1 MTRSRFRQIADDLR
15 ERVAL
20 GEFGDQGALDSESA
34 LCARYA
40 VSRVTVRRALDA
52 LREQGLVQS
61 RQGSGWFAT
70 GGSFHQTL
78 ALGTFRHAGSA
89 VAESGKA
96 MTRHVVEFGY
106 RQASPALALTLGLV
120 PADAA
125 SADADP
131 AVTIAADSSSAFD
144 ARAATVE
151 VLHARSVRTV
161 DGVPL
166 DLVAEWVPAALA
178 GRVSRADAA
187 DPGMWASL
195 QRDGHRVASV
205 RQVITAGI
213 ASADDATFLD
223 VAVGAP
229 LLLVRRLALDEAK
242 APLALSDHRYLAHR
256 FSLEVEFNGWPG
268 AGADTPPGLRERA
281 DHPPVIPPDPQEPAH
296 TPGSPTEAKENDS

>member
-1 MTRSRFRQIADDLR
+1 MTSSRFRQIADDLR

-40 VSRVTVRRALDA
+40 VSRVTVRRALET
-52 LREQGLVQS
+52 LREQGLVES

-89 VAESGKA
+89 VVESGRA
-96 MTRHVVEFGY
+96 MSRRVIEFGY

-120 PADAA
+120 ATDADGHAPDAADAVDGA
-125 SADADP
+125 NAADATDG
-131 AVTIAADSSSAFD
+131 ADGDAADA
-144 ARAATVE
+144 
-151 VLHARSVRTV
+151 LHSRSVRTV
-161 DGVPL
+161 EGVPL
-166 DLVAEWVPAALA
+166 DLVAEWVPAAIA

-187 DPGMWASL
+187 DPGIWASL

-205 RQVITAGI
+205 RQTITAGI
-213 ASADDATFLD
+213 ASADDALLLD

-229 LLLVRRLALDEAK
+229 LLLVRRLALDKDK

-268 AGADTPPGLRERA
+268 AGADTPPGLREREA
-281 DHPPVIPPDPQEPAH
+281 QAPRIPTDL
-296 TPGSPTEAKENDS
+296 KENDS

>member
-1 MTRSRFRQIADDLR
+1 VDELPYGLVVYKLMTSSRFRQIADDLR

-20 GEFGDQGALDSESA
+20 GELGDQGALDSESA

-40 VSRVTVRRALDA
+40 VSRVTVRRALET
-52 LREQGLVQS
+52 LRDQGLVES

-89 VAESGKA
+89 VAESGRA
-96 MTRHVVEFGY
+96 MTRRVVEFGY
-106 RQASPALALTLGLV
+106 RQASPALASTLGLV
-120 PADAA
+120 A
-125 SADADP
+125 ADAD
-131 AVTIAADSSSAFD
+131 ADAD
-144 ARAATVE
+144 ADA
-151 VLHARSVRTV
+151 LHCRSMRTV

-166 DLVAEWVPAALA
+166 DVVAEWVPAAIG
-178 GRVSRADAA
+178 GRISRADAA
-187 DPGMWASL
+187 DPGIWASL

-205 RQVITAGI
+205 RQSITAGI
-213 ASADDATFLD
+213 ASTDDAALLD

-229 LLLVRRLALDEAK
+229 LLLVRRLAMNEDK
-242 APLALSDHRYLAHR
+242 VPLALSDHRYLAHR

-281 DHPPVIPPDPQEPAH
+281 AQTPADA
-296 TPGSPTEAKENDS
+296 PGVAGVLPIQTGPGISHDLKENDL

>member
-1 MTRSRFRQIADDLR
+1 MTSSRFRQIADDLR

-40 VSRVTVRRALDA
+40 VSRVTVRRALET
-52 LREQGLVQS
+52 LREQGLVES

-89 VAESGKA
+89 VVESGRA
-96 MTRHVVEFGY
+96 MSRRVIEFGY
-106 RQASPALALTLGLV
+106 RQASPALAFTLGLV
-120 PADAA
+120 ATDADGHAPAAAADGADGAAADA
-125 SADADP
+125 
-131 AVTIAADSSSAFD
+131 
-144 ARAATVE
+144 
-151 VLHARSVRTV
+151 LHSRSVRTV
-161 DGVPL
+161 EDVPL
-166 DLVAEWVPAALA
+166 DLVAEWVPAAIA

-187 DPGMWASL
+187 DPGIWASL

-205 RQVITAGI
+205 RQTITAGI
-213 ASADDATFLD
+213 ASADDAALLD

-229 LLLVRRLALDEAK
+229 LLLVRRLALDKDK

-268 AGADTPPGLRERA
+268 AGDDTPPGLREREA
-281 DHPPVIPPDPQEPAH
+281 QAPAYQ
-296 TPGSPTEAKENDS
+296 PI